1 MGKIIGLIRSS
12 TTAQEIFSQRE
23 EVISMILDDGYN
35 KEDIIIVGD
44 AGASAIK
51 VDEQYL
57 ANLNKVYE
65 LIETGEIDSVYCW
78 AVDRIGRTRTHLNKF
93 REFLVDHKVQ
103 LIIKNPQLKLLNDD
117 GSENTSVGIAFSVFI
132 EMAVQEMKQKQA
144 RFERGKKRN
153 MFEMKST
160 GGNVP
165 LGYKKDKNG
174 YIVIDETT
182 KGLVE
187 LIFKLFNSGKYSTQ
201 SLAKELNSRGYRSQL
216 GNEFNNRSIAIIL
229 KNKSYTGSY
238 TDDKGRIH
246 NFPQIINNEEFNK
259 VKPILA
265 SNNIKQGKTTKH
277 NYFAIK
283 LIKCKCGS
291 NYCATKTSY
300 TCAGYLFRKRVGYKH
315 LSTCTNPTSISFNN
329 LDGILWKLTKDFLI
343 EEIEQDDSKLEE
355 ETKEQISI
363 LQQKIQVLEDKMK
376 LYDKKIDEIVEKAD
390 RELRSE
396 EYISKR
402 IANVNQQREKENREL
417 VKLNEE
423 LRRLNDNLQF
433 SNSFKKWFTGYN
445 SISEVELKG
454 DEKVMRDLVHRY
466 ISNIQ
471 IERVNYKDSN
481 SYYKIDI
488 TSHKGVYSVYYYCK
502 NGLLNRC
509 YINYNDKCCESEF
522 YFERIIR
529 KENKI
534 TTNSNEIFKKFKARL
549 EKILPS
555 ITDMELIWKIL
566 LSKND
571 NSLSKL
577 YHEISKTD
585 SQRIIH
591 YLNEVAIDIA
601 ERQKREKRKIKLYV
615 KHGNDPITKNSFEEM
630 KKELISK
637 YLEIMY
643 TKK

>member
-12 TTAQEIFSQRE
+12 TTAQEVESQKA
-23 EVISMILDDGYN
+23 EVISMILADGYN
-35 KEDIIIVGD
+35 EEDIIIVGD

-57 ANLNKVYE
+57 ANLNRVYE
-65 LIETGEIDSVYCW
+65 LIETGEIESVYCW
-78 AVDRIGRTRTHLNKF
+78 AVDRIGRTRTHLNYF
-93 REFLVDHKVQ
+93 REFLVNHKVQ
-103 LIIKNPQLKLLNDD
+103 LVIKNPQLKLLNED
-117 GSENTSVGIAFSVFI
+117 GSENTGVGIAFSVFI
-132 EMAVQEMKQKQA
+132 EMAVQEMKQKMA

-153 MFEMKST
+153 MEEMKST

-174 YIVIDETT
+174 YIVIDDTT

-201 SLAKELNSRGYRSQL
+201 SLAKELNSRGYRSQK

-238 TDDKGRIH
+238 TDDKGRVH
-246 NFPQIINNEEFNK
+246 NFPQIISNEEFDK
-259 VKPILA
+259 VKPILD

-300 TCAGYLFRKRVGYKH
+300 TCAGNLFRNRVGYKH

-329 LDGILWKLTKDFLI
+329 LDGILWQLTKEFLI
-343 EEIEQDDSKLEE
+343 EEIEKGDTKLAE
-355 ETKEQISI
+355 ETQEQISV
-363 LQQKIQVLEDKMK
+363 LEQKISVLEDKMK
-376 LYDKKIDEIVEKAD
+376 LYDKKIEEIVEKAD

-417 VKLNEE
+417 VKMNEE

-433 SNSFKKWFTGYN
+433 SNSFQKWFTGYN
-445 SISEVELKG
+445 SISEVELQG

-466 ISNIQ
+466 VSNIQ
-471 IERVNYKDSN
+471 IEKVTYRGSS

-488 TSHKGVYSVYYYCK
+488 TTHKGIYTVYYYCK

-509 YINYNDKCCESEF
+509 YIREAGEETDIEF
-522 YFERIIR
+522 RFERIKR
-529 KENKI
+529 NGEHA
-534 TTNSNEIFKKFKARL
+534 TTESNERFREFVKIFNEVAPTISDV
-549 EKILPS
+549 E
-555 ITDMELIWKIL
+555 DMWNKLLTEDSELNKV
-566 LSKND
+566 
-571 NSLSKL
+571 
-577 YHEISKTD
+577 YEISLKD
-585 SQRIIH
+585 NPQRMIQ
-591 YLNEVAIDIA
+591 YLNERIINIEQDRGITK
-601 ERQKREKRKIKLYV
+601 RQLREKWVKGGLEFSQFYMLYRS
-615 KHGNDPITKNSFEEM
+615 KHK
-630 KKELISK
+630 
-637 YLEIMY
+637 
-643 TKK
+643 